1 MLVPRSSGVLL
12 HPTSLPGRYGIGDLG
27 QWSYNFV
34 DWLESAYQT
43 LWQILPLGPTSYG
56 DSPYQTLSAFAGNP
70 YLISF
75 DKLIQDGWLAPE
87 DLADLPPFPTDHVD
101 YGWIF
106 TYHKYKLTL
115 AYQNFAAKASPT
127 QQQQFA
133 EWCNENR
140 DWLDDYAL
148 FMSLKDEHDGRPW
161 VEWEAN
167 VALRDPQALVD
178 AQTRHVE
185 NIEDYKFRQWQFA
198 MQWSALKAY
207 ANGKGIKLI
216 GDVPIFIAH
225 DSSDVWANRDL
236 FYLDDVGHPTV
247 VAGVPPDYFSATGQ
261 YWGNPLYKWDEMAK
275 DGYSWWIRRF
285 KAVQTQVD
293 IIRIDH
299 FRGFEAYWEIPTNE
313 ARTAVVGQWVK
324 GPDIPFFR
332 VIEAALGAL
341 PIIAEDLGVIT
352 PGVEAMR
359 DGLGLPGM
367 KVLQF
372 AWGNLPE
379 ANLFL
384 PHHHVA
390 NSVVYSGTHDNNT
403 TLGWW
408 QSDKETNEHIR
419 HHVELYLD
427 QAITE
432 ANWALIRIA
441 QASVSHMAV
450 VPMQDVLSLG
460 ADARMNTPNVPSGNW
475 IWRMS
480 EEHFADPA
488 ARDRLRDLTLL
499 YGRAHGTR
507 FIEYLHEHPM
517 I

>member
-27 QWSYNFV
+27 QWAYNFV

-56 DSPYQTLSAFAGNP
+56 DSPYQTLSAFAGNT

-75 DKLIQDGWLAPE
+75 DKLIEDGWLSPE
-87 DLADLPPFPTDHVD
+87 DLADLPPFPRDHVD
-101 YGWIF
+101 FGWIW
-106 TYHKYKLTL
+106 TYHKYKLTK
-115 AYQNFAAKASPT
+115 AYQNFATRATMPQKKA
-127 QQQQFA
+127 FA
-133 EWCNENR
+133 DWCDANK
-140 DWLDDYAL
+140 DWLDDFAL
-148 FMSLKDEHDGRPW
+148 YMAIKDEHDGRPW
-161 VEWEAN
+161 VEWEAG

-178 AQTRHVE
+178 AQKRHVE
-185 NIEDYKFRQWQFA
+185 NIEDYKFRQWQFFT
-198 MQWSALKAY
+198 QWSELKAY
-207 ANGKGIKLI
+207 ANNKGIKLI

-225 DSSDVWANRDL
+225 DSADVWANREL
-236 FYLDDVGHPTV
+236 FYLDELGNPTV
-247 VAGVPPDYFSATGQ
+247 VAGVPPDYFSVTGQ

-299 FRGFEAYWEIPTNE
+299 FRGFEAYWEIPTNVE
-313 ARTAVVGQWVK
+313 RTAVNGQWVE
-324 GPDIPFFR
+324 GPGIPFFR
-332 VIEAALGAL
+332 VIEAALGNL

-352 PGVEAMR
+352 EGVEAMR

-384 PHHHVA
+384 PHHHIA

-403 TLGWW
+403 TNGWW
-408 QSDKETNEHIR
+408 YSNETNEHI
-419 HHVELYLD
+419 HHHIEKYTNNSV
-427 QAITE
+427 TE
-432 ANWALIRIA
+432 PNWTLIRIA
-441 QASVSHMAV
+441 EASVSHMAV

-460 ADARMNTPNVPSGNW
+460 ADARMNTPNTSSGNW
-475 IWRMS
+475 IWRMV
-480 EEHFADPA
+480 EDNFTDRE

>member
-27 QWSYNFV
+27 EWAYNFV

-56 DSPYQTLSAFAGNP
+56 DSPYQTLSAFAGNA
-70 YLISF
+70 YLVSL
-75 DKLIQDGWLAPE
+75 DKVAREGWLTQA
-87 DLADLPPFPTDHVD
+87 DLADVPNFPADHVD
-101 YGWIF
+101 YGWIIP
-106 TYHKYKLTL
+106 YHTEILTR
-115 AYQNFAAKASPT
+115 AFQNFSANASAREK
-127 QQQQFA
+127 QQFA
-133 EWCNENR
+133 EWCAENG

-148 FMSLKDEHDGRPW
+148 FMALKDEHGGRPW
-161 VEWEAN
+161 VEWERG
-167 VALRDPQALVD
+167 VALRDPQALID
-178 AQTRHVE
+178 AQARHTE
-185 NIEDYKFRQWQFA
+185 AIQDYKFRQWLFFR
-198 MQWSALKAY
+198 QWLEVKTY

-216 GDVPIFIAH
+216 GDVPIFVAH
-225 DSSDVWANRDL
+225 DSADVWANRSL
-236 FYLDDVGHPTV
+236 FYLDDVGNPTV
-247 VAGVPPDYFSATGQ
+247 VAGVPPDYFSQTGQ
-261 YWGNPLYKWDEMAK
+261 YWGNPLYRWDEMSK

-285 KAVQTQVD
+285 KAVQQQVD
-293 IIRIDH
+293 LIRIDH

-313 ARTAVVGQWVK
+313 ARTAVNGQWVE
-324 GPDIPFFR
+324 GPGIPFFR
-332 VIEAALGAL
+332 VIEAALGDL

-384 PHHHVA
+384 PHHHIA

-403 TLGWW
+403 TIGWW
-408 QSDKETNEHIR
+408 ESETDEHIR
-419 HHVELYLD
+419 RHLALYTNGE
-427 QAITE
+427 ITE
-432 ANWALIRIA
+432 PNWALIRIA

-460 ADARMNTPNVPSGNW
+460 KEARMNTPNVPAGNW
-475 IWRMS
+475 SWRMA
-480 EEHFADPA
+480 EENFADAA

-499 YGRAHGTR
+499 YGRAHGKR
-507 FIEYLHEHPM
+507 AIEYLQAHPM